1 MPDTV
6 RVFRAAR
13 IITMNPALPFAT
25 HVAVRDGRILA
36 VGDAATMAG
45 LGAVDTDDRFA
56 AKTLLPGFVE
66 GHSHLH
72 EGAAWR
78 DPYLGFFDR
87 RAPDGS
93 IAPGLKS
100 IQAVVERL
108 RQLTPPATG
117 NAAPS
122 PPGASTR
129 SISADGAW
137 WRPTWTRWRPTGRW
151 W

>member
-1 MPDTV
+1 MSDTI
-6 RVFRAAR
+6 RVFQAAR
-13 IITMNPALPFAT
+13 IVTMNPALPFAT

-36 VGDAATMAG
+36 VGDAGTMAG
-45 LGAVDTDDRFA
+45 LGAVESDDRFA
-56 AKTLLPGFVE
+56 AKILLPGFVE

-100 IQAVVERL
+100 IGK
-108 RQLTPPATG
+108 PW
-117 NAAPS
+117 S
-122 PPGASTR
+122 
-129 SISADGAW
+129 SA
-137 WRPTWTRWRPTGRW
+137 
-151 W
+151 